1 MLEKMK
7 KINKIDLLINILI
20 ASIAILY
27 ISLIFNDSLWGDEA
41 YTMMMLK
48 TSFVDIVKAT
58 AMDVHPPLYYFIAKI
73 FTFVFGYSVAAVKIA
88 SITPVILTMLFV
100 KSKAKKL
107 FKENATLI
115 TVIFVLLIGLS
126 PRAISMAVELR
137 MYTWAMFF
145 VTCSGIYAYEL
156 YKSGQN
162 KKALILFILSG
173 LAASYTHYYA
183 AVTECIIYLFLIIN
197 LLISNKKNWKTCL
210 IFSGATIIGY
220 LPWLP
225 IFIKQFTSVKQGWW
239 IATFNSESILSI
251 IKYLFNGDLV
261 YFYMALVATVIVGLI
276 STIKSKKKDHDIWF
290 AVIAILSF
298 VITIGMGCIVSILIE
313 PIFVERYMYPAAGL
327 FFLGLSIIICKSE
340 YKNLIK
346 DALIGLIVLNVILTY
361 TIEYKKEYRTGTEE
375 FKQIVAETIKQEEV
389 STDVMVLSWSILPY
403 YLPNNTIVNEINENT
418 RGYVITDKRIEELE
432 NIIKDAQ
439 IDYIYTGNVDNV
451 HYFNIYYVR

>member
-1 MLEKMK
+1 MLEKIK

-73 FTFVFGYSVAAVKIA
+73 FTFVFGYSVSAVKIA
-88 SITPVILTMLFV
+88 SITPVILTMFFV

-107 FKENATLI
+107 FKENANLI

-156 YKSGQN
+156 YKSEQN

-197 LLISNKKNWKTCL
+197 LLISNKKDWKTCL

-225 IFIKQFTSVKQGWW
+225 IFIKQFSSVRGGWW
-239 IATFNSESILSI
+239 LTTFNSDSILSI

-261 YFYMALVATVIVGLI
+261 YFYLIIVATVIVGLI
-276 STIKSKKKDHDIWF
+276 SSIKSKKKDHDIWF
-290 AVIAILSF
+290 AVMAILSF
-298 VITIGMGCIVSILIE
+298 VITVGIGCIASILIR
-313 PIFVERYMYPAAGL
+313 PVFVERYMYPSAGI
-327 FFLGLSIIICKSE
+327 FFLGLSIVICKSE

-432 NIIKDAQ
+432 NIIKDAS
-439 IDYIYTGNVDNV
+439 IDFIYTGNVDNV